1 MDQRLS
7 GKNLLVADDDADGV
21 ELLAIALQLE
31 GADVRTA
38 RSAGESL
45 AQLDGAWRP
54 DALLLD
60 IGMPQVDGYELL
72 ARIRQRAELGA
83 VPAIAVTA
91 YAFKDDA
98 AAASASG
105 FAAHVPK
112 PYDIAELVALLVDVL
127 ARRTS

>member
-1 MDQRLS
+1 MDPRLS
-7 GKNLLVADDDADGV
+7 GKNLLVADDDADGM

-45 AQLDGAWRP
+45 AQLDGSWRP

-72 ARIRQRAELGA
+72 ARIRERAELGS

-91 YAFKDDA
+91 YAFKGDA

-112 PYDIAELVALLVDVL
+112 PYDISELVSLLVDVL
-127 ARRTS
+127 ARAAS